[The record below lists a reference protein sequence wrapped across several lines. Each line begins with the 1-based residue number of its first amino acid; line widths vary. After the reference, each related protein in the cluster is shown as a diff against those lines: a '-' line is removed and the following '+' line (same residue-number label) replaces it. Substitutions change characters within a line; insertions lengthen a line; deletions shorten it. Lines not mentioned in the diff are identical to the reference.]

1 MLASQISGK
10 PIDYALLQMK
20 FSEKRASKHVEAIL
34 EELKTK
40 AILEKMPVKKLIVC
54 KLAVTLLELE
64 HRPYSLP
71 SYGVF
76 FVCVCSD
83 AQLLIFNSRSL
94 GRQIPRS
101 KTNRH

>member
-20 FSEKRASKHVEAIL
+20 FSEKRASKHVGVLL

-54 KLAVTLLELE
+54 KLVAT
-64 HRPYSLP
+64 SLRTP
-71 SYGVF
+71 AMFPLKSQSS
-76 FVCVCSD
+76 CV
-83 AQLLIFNSRSL
+83 L
-94 GRQIPRS
+94 
-101 KTNRH
+101 T